1 MSNVKIVTESKD
13 SFYVHLLSNAQ
24 PDVFKNK
31 ANHFKCQ
38 FQTALQFPS
47 DEAWEIALK
56 EYHYVNNIDTITK
69 DLKIEVGR
77 LAPNR
82 ETWRSFIR
90 SPNSVVHDTA
100 QMDYP
105 FYFTEC
111 GTQLTTYK
119 PFQDILDKQQQQ
131 QSQQQETSRIDI
143 LFKRQ
148 QQQQRQQQ
156 TNMISV
162 LLNFLQQ
169 QRLLN
174 VLRIVKDGKSG
185 CFQLK
190 LRNTTNAIGALYF
203 PCQYALCLSHPLAL
217 ILKASTQCLRNTNE
231 DLARSNGMWT
241 QNDHSW
247 LGNEAQMNA
256 CILRTDA
263 TPHKKLAPHV
273 VQLLSK
279 RVP

>member
-24 PDVFKNK
+24 PDVFKNI

-131 QSQQQETSRIDI
+131 QRFGVHYAQVCRLRHGKEDRR
-143 LFKRQ
+143 KRVEVE
-148 QQQQRQQQ
+148 R
-156 TNMISV
+156 
-162 LLNFLQQ
+162 
-169 QRLLN
+169 R
-174 VLRIVKDGKSG
+174 
-185 CFQLK
+185 
-190 LRNTTNAIGALYF
+190 
-203 PCQYALCLSHPLAL
+203 
-217 ILKASTQCLRNTNE
+217 
-231 DLARSNGMWT
+231 
-241 QNDHSW
+241 
-247 LGNEAQMNA
+247 
-256 CILRTDA
+256 LRTYKA
-263 TPHKKLAPHV
+263 G
-273 VQLLSK
+273 
-279 RVP
+279 